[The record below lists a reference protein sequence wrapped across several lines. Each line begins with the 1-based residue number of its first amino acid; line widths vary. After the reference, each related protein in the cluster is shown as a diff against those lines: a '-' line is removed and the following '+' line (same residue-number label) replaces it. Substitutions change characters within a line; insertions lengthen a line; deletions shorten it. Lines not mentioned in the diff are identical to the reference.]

1 MSRKIELIHAGR
13 WTSTQVVRLVRALVC
28 PSCEVVDVD
37 LESSGQVRGS
47 ETGASKPQVR
57 VFGRT
62 IWLDESSPVDAGS
75 RRPGTDEPR

>member
-37 LESSGQVRGS
+37 LESTGQKGPPERS
-47 ETGASKPQVR
+47 SSQPQVR
-57 VFGRT
+57 VLGRT
-62 IWLDESSPVDAGS
+62 IWLDESPTVDAGS
-75 RRPGTDEPR
+75 LRPDADVPR